1 MIEKRQFGKTG
12 HESTRTLFGA
22 AALGKVSQEEAD
34 RTLELLFRY
43 GVNHLD
49 VAASYGKGVAETRIG
64 AWMPEHRD
72 RFFLAT
78 KTGMRTYDEAKA
90 ELDESLKRLQ
100 VEFVDLIQ
108 LHNLTDEEGWA
119 TAMGPKGAL
128 KALEEAKQEGL
139 VRHIGVT
146 GHGLAAPAMH
156 LKSLER
162 YPFASVLLPLNYL
175 MMKNAE
181 YARGFNELQAYCVEH
196 DVAIQTIK
204 SIARREWP
212 DPEHRLRHTWY
223 EPLEDTAAVDL
234 AVRWVLAHE
243 NVFLNTV
250 GDIQVLP
257 KVLEAAN
264 DAGPK
269 PSDEEMERLVA
280 AQSMEALFPRKAV
293 AS

>member
-1 MIEKRQFGKTG
+1 MIERLRFGKTG

-22 AALGKVSQEEAD
+22 AALGKVSQDEAD
-34 RTLELLFRY
+34 RTLQLLFRY

-49 VAASYGKGVAETRIG
+49 VAASYGRGVAETRIG
-64 AWMPEHRD
+64 AWMSEHRD

-90 ELDESLKRLQ
+90 ELHESLKRLQ
-100 VEFVDLIQ
+100 VEYVDLIQ
-108 LHNLTDEEGWA
+108 LHNLTDEEGWE
-119 TAMGPKGAL
+119 TAMGQKGAL
-128 KALEEAKQEGL
+128 KALEEAKHEGL

-146 GHGLAAPAMH
+146 GHGLAAPTMH
-156 LKSLER
+156 RKSLER

-181 YARGFNELQAYCVEH
+181 YARGFDEMHAYCVEH

-212 DPEHRLRHTWY
+212 DSEHRARHTWY
-223 EPLEDTAAVDL
+223 EPLEDAAAIDL

-250 GDIQVLP
+250 GDINVLP

-264 DAGPK
+264 DCGPK
-269 PSDEEMERLVA
+269 PSDEEMERLAA